1 MAVDS
6 AVSSIANSSNSYSA
20 TSKGKTSGSDLD
32 KEAFLNLLVTQMQ
45 YQDPLNPSDNTEYMS
60 QLAQYSAL
68 EAQLNISDTLEKG
81 NNLNLVGKYVIMNT
95 TDASGKQ
102 AMISGLVEYATV
114 KDGDVY
120 LSVNNTYYPAEDL
133 DSVIDYDY
141 YLYLLQHQNSDG
153 TINKD
158 NNTGDSTN
166 GTDNAG
172 DNSDKTDT
180 ADKTEEA

>member
-60 QLAQYSAL
+60 QLAQYSSL
-68 EAQLNISDTLEKG
+68 EAQINMSDTLEKG
-81 NNLNLVGKYVIMNT
+81 NALNLVGKYVIMNT
-95 TDASGKQ
+95 TDSSGSK
-102 AMISGLVEYATV
+102 AMISGMVEYATV

-120 LSVNNTYYPAEDL
+120 VSINNTYYPAEDL

-141 YLYLLQHQNSDG
+141 YLYLKQHANSDG
-153 TINKD
+153 TVNKD
-158 NNTGDSTN
+158 DAAGGSTGAD
-166 GTDNAG
+166 G
-172 DNSDKTDT
+172 DKNDAADQTET
-180 ADKTEEA
+180 A